1 MERHTRQRQAV
12 VDALV
17 HSGQALSP
25 QDLLVHAKLAVP
37 SLNLSTV
44 YRQIKGLQQTG
55 QIVRV
60 ELPGQ
65 PARFEITAR
74 EAAADARPPQRTQPQ
89 TTAAKSPA
97 AARRL
102 ATAQAGGA
110 THRHAAN
117 RKGNAN
123 DAAHASHHHNHHHHF
138 HCVQCDRVY
147 PIHACPGSMND
158 LAPPGFE
165 VQHHDLTLRG
175 RCAGCSAGKTA

>member
-12 VDALV
+12 VDALAR
-17 HSGQALSP
+17 SGQALSP
-25 QDLLVHAKLAVP
+25 QDLLEHAKADVP

-44 YRQIKGLQQTG
+44 YRQIKGLQDAG

-65 PARFEITAR
+65 PPRFEIMASANAT
-74 EAAADARPPQRTQPQ
+74 AAAVHVHRAHEMPRPTHARHAGAVHPPQPQ
-89 TTAAKSPA
+89 
-97 AARRL
+97 
-102 ATAQAGGA
+102 
-110 THRHAAN
+110 
-117 RKGNAN
+117 
-123 DAAHASHHHNHHHHF
+123 HHHHF
-138 HCVQCDRVY
+138 HCIDCDGVY

-175 RCAGCSAGKTA
+175 RCARCVNGTLA